1 LLYLAGGEKSSERIL
16 KVLAQSVNLDQLSSK
31 QLIYM
36 IEKAID
42 TQNKSLLGNI
52 MSGLKKQIDGRRFN
66 IDEI

>member
-1 LLYLAGGEKSSERIL
+1 
-16 KVLAQSVNLDQLSSK
+16 
-31 QLIYM
+31 M